1 MNRSSPVRSVLLIVA
16 MEQEALPIVERFGL
30 KRIIA
35 PGFLRGSPFV
45 AWRGDAGAQALQ
57 AGLQLYVVWTGRDS
71 RYGQN
76 NVGTAAAAVATYAA
90 VAALGMPDL
99 VLSVGAAGG
108 FSERGAAIGDVFLST
123 KCVYHARRIPESS
136 GSSELEEMGF
146 GHYRSVPLAGLG
158 AAAGLKRGVVTTS
171 DSLDVDGRDLELMAG
186 EGAAVK
192 EMEAAAVAWVCK
204 QLGAPFAALKSITDI
219 VDGAKAT
226 REEFDANLGAAA
238 AALQDKLALALR
250 LLSERP
256 LGAWAS
262 ASRL

>member
-35 PGFLRGSPFV
+35 PGFLRGWPFV

-108 FSERGAAIGDVFLST
+108 FSERGAAIDQVRLPRAAHSGVVRLER
-123 KCVYHARRIPESS
+123 ARGEWLRALP
-136 GSSELEEMGF
+136 
-146 GHYRSVPLAGLG
+146 LG
-158 AAAGLKRGVVTTS
+158 AAGGARRGGRVPAGPVGGPAARARAAADGVGVRRARR
-171 DSLDVDGRDLELMAG
+171 LG
-186 EGAAVK
+186 GAA
-192 EMEAAAVAWVCK
+192 
-204 QLGAPFAALKSITDI
+204 G
-219 VDGAKAT
+219 
-226 REEFDANLGAAA
+226 REPG
-238 AALQDKLALALR
+238 
-250 LLSERP
+250 RP
-256 LGAWAS
+256 Q
-262 ASRL
+262 